1 MLKEDLIKII
11 NNCKDQDITDF
22 YFHRNWHTGEL
33 ELNIELHGVETSRQ
47 DSMIEGYEETESSAF
62 WE

>member
-22 YFHRNWHTGEL
+22 YFHRNWHT
-33 ELNIELHGVETSRQ
+33 
-47 DSMIEGYEETESSAF
+47 ESSAC

>member
-22 YFHRNWHTGEL
+22 YFHRNWYTGEL